1 MKIENSKYL
10 IQKPNPEWKNKG
22 EKWIAFA
29 LSKQEW
35 KVGDT
40 YDVTY
45 IPHIPI
51 EIIQGNKVHNV
62 IPTYWNLE
70 HTPDALNFYL
80 GRNFRLNARYKNPAH
95 MLIGSMKNVDL
106 SPIDDKETILELLKL
121 AERISNPPVKKEGI
135 EGKNII

>member
-1 MKIENSKYL
+1 MKARFPNVRIMKIENSKYS

-40 YDVTY
+40 YDVAY

-62 IPTYWNLE
+62 IPTYWDLE
-70 HTPDALNFYL
+70 HTPDASNFYL
-80 GRNFRLNARYKNPAH
+80 GGNFRLNARYKNPAH
-95 MLIGSMKNVDL
+95 MFIGSRKNVDL

-121 AERISNPPVKKEGI
+121 AERISNPPI
-135 EGKNII
+135 